1 MSRRRPLRAALAGLL
16 VLAVSACG
24 GSPTETED
32 AAPAGET
39 RSVTHAM
46 GTTEITGTPERVVV
60 MDTGELDS
68 VLALGVTP
76 VGAVTA
82 DATGTFQSYLGD
94 RTEGIEVV
102 GTINEPSLEKIA
114 ALQPDL
120 ILSNKVRHEDIYQQ
134 LSGIAPTVFAD
145 KVGVA
150 WRENFRLA
158 GEALGKAEEAD
169 RILAEYQAKADE
181 TGARFGDPSQ
191 VSVSMVRF
199 VGDQIRLYGP
209 NSFIG
214 TVLADAGFA
223 RPEAVRQVEK
233 TFLEVSREQ
242 IGQADGDLLF
252 YGAYGPEG
260 ADDQTAVTAG
270 PLWQGIPAVAQ
281 GRAYEISDDLWYLGI
296 GPLAAN
302 LVLDD
307 LAGYAPQA
315 G

>member
-1 MSRRRPLRAALAGLL
+1 
-16 VLAVSACG
+16 
-24 GSPTETED
+24 
-32 AAPAGET
+32 
-39 RSVTHAM
+39 
-46 GTTEITGTPERVVV
+46 
-60 MDTGELDS
+60 
-68 VLALGVTP
+68 VTP

-82 DATGTFQSYLGD
+82 DATGTFQSYLGE

-102 GTINEPSLEKIA
+102 GTINEPSLERIA

-134 LSGIAPTVFAD
+134 LSAIAPTVFAER
-145 KVGVA
+145 VGVA

-158 GEALGKAEEAD
+158 GEALGKAGEAD
-169 RILAEYQAKADE
+169 RILAEYRAKAGE
-181 TGARFGDPSQ
+181 TGAHFGGPSQ

-223 RPEAVRQVEK
+223 RPQVVEQVDK

-260 ADDQTAVTAG
+260 ADDQTSVTAG

-281 GRAYEISDDLWYLGI
+281 GRAHEISDDLWYLGI